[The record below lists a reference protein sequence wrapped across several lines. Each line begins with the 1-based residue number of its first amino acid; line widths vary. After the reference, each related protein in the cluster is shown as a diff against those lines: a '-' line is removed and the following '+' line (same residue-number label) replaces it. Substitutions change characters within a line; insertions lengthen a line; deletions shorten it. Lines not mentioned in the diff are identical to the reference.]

1 MMKKNNV
8 SALEVEGGWE
18 IHVEMQVTAIKHS
31 EQQYWLHKLL
41 VYGDLV

>member
-1 MMKKNNV
+1 MKKNNV

>member
-1 MMKKNNV
+1 MKKNNV

-31 EQQYWLHKLL
+31 DQKYWLHKLL
-41 VYGDLV
+41 VYGDFV